1 MWFIWCAFV
10 SSIFLYVGI
19 SFVLV
24 QSGSANPGILPIL
37 SGLLIFLSLISAV
50 MSSLVWLKLL
60 KAPIESGTLDIQT
73 TTGLQRYQT
82 LSIIIWALD
91 ETIAVFGLVL
101 VVISGV
107 VYYAIPFCVVSLV
120 LLVLQRPQRSV
131 IQ

>member
-1 MWFIWCAFV
+1 M
-10 SSIFLYVGI
+10 
-19 SFVLV
+19 V

-73 TTGLQRYQT
+73 ATGLQRYQT